1 MLLRKH
7 CWWKMAVAVPL
18 ACSAWAGTF
27 GKVVSIGGQASDI
40 ALDEARGVLYVANFT
55 ANRIEVMSLADNT
68 IQTSINV
75 APQPSS
81 IALSP
86 DGHYLVIT
94 HFGNFTAPSPP
105 SNALTVVDL
114 TNNGKQT
121 FALANPPLGVA
132 FGIDGRALVVTTT
145 DYLLFDPVLGT
156 TQEITTIAG
165 VVAKTL
171 PVPPAN
177 FPPQI
182 TNASMAAS
190 GDGLTIY
197 GIGGSSGTF
206 TFRYDVANKN
216 VRPGGIVVA
225 SGAFGPRVVSLNQD
239 ASWIMAGWV
248 LINKNGNFTH
258 LLPSA
263 NQLNVGSTAFD
274 TNRGLVYAQ
283 IPQVAGEAPVLKILD
298 VDNLAVLERLQL
310 PENLG
315 GKSILSSDGNWL
327 YAVSDSGILAMPVG
341 SLSRMPRVTFA
352 QRDVIFRGSS
362 CTRGITSQNLSI
374 VNPGGGATRFSIT
387 STTPGVT
394 VSPASGITPATVR
407 VSVDPTAFQNQ
418 KGTSI
423 GTLQLSSADAINVPL
438 DARVL
443 INNHDPDQR
452 GIIVDIPG
460 TLSDLLADPVR
471 NRFYVLRQDTNQLL
485 AYDAGNNTQIAAL
498 KTGNV
503 PKGMAIT
510 FDRRYLLVA
519 NDSSQLIS
527 VYDLE
532 TLQPANPIYIAG
544 HTAHSVAASAGAI
557 LAATT
562 DFTGQGKIM
571 KLDLTSGTGVE
582 LPTLGVF
589 TNSVNT
595 NTVMVA
601 SPNGSSILIAQADG
615 NLLLYDAN
623 SDSFTVSRKDVTSLS
638 GAYAASS
645 FNQYVV
651 GNNLL
656 NSSLVPVLQLGSGGN
671 ASSGFAFLDQVGYM
685 TTVPV
690 ASTGTGTGTTTGTG
704 TSTTAATTTQFS
716 SVAGVIQRVDLSTSK
731 TALSL
736 ATRMIEAPLLG
747 TSGSSFTRTLAP
759 LYSRN
764 AIVNLTV
771 SGFVVL
777 PWDYDASVAPPKIL
791 SVVNAGDGSKA
802 IAPGGLISIFGTQ
815 FSPVNIATKEIPV
828 PTALADSCLSVNG
841 LPVPMLFVSST
852 QINAQMPFE
861 AIGNVTLIL
870 RTPGGISDNF
880 NTVVLPGAPS
890 IFLASIDGL
899 GSSVPTVVRGSNNE
913 LVTDSNPVHKND
925 YLIIYLTGLGI
936 TNPAVQTGMP
946 GPTNPLASAIVSP
959 TVTLGGSS
967 LQVLFAGMS
976 PEEVGVYQINVKVPT
991 SVPSGLSIPLKIKQ
1005 GSVETTIQVRV
1016 VD

>member
-1 MLLRKH
+1 MLLRKR
-7 CWWKMAVAVPL
+7 CWWKIAVAVPL
-18 ACSAWAGTF
+18 ACTAWAGTF
-27 GKVVSIGGQASDI
+27 GRVVSIGGQASDI

-94 HFGNFTAPSPP
+94 HFGNFTAPTPP

-114 TNNGKQT
+114 TNNGTQT
-121 FALANPPLGVA
+121 FALASPPLGVA
-132 FGIDGRALVVTTT
+132 FGIDGQALIVTTT
-145 DYLLFDPVLGT
+145 DYLRFDPVLGT
-156 TQEITTIAG
+156 TQEIATISG

-171 PVPPAN
+171 PVPPVN

-182 TNASMAAS
+182 TNASVAAS

-197 GIGGSSGTF
+197 GMGGSTGTF
-206 TFRYDVANKN
+206 TFRYDVATKN

-239 ASWIMAGWV
+239 ASLIMAGWV
-248 LINKNGNFTH
+248 MIDKNGNFTH

-263 NQLNVGSTAFD
+263 NLLNVGSTAFD
-274 TNRGLVYAQ
+274 PNRGLVYAQ
-283 IPQVAGEAPVLKILD
+283 MPQTAGEAPVLKILD
-298 VDNLAVLERLQL
+298 VDNLGVLERLQL

-315 GKSILSSDGNWL
+315 GKSLLSSDGSQL
-327 YAVSDSGILAMPVG
+327 YAVSDSGVLVMPVG
-341 SLSRMPRVTFA
+341 SLSNMARVAPA
-352 QRDVIFRGSS
+352 QHDVIFRGSS

-374 VNPGGGATRFSIT
+374 VNPGGGATPFSIS
-387 STTPGVT
+387 STTPGIT

-418 KGTSI
+418 KGTSV
-423 GTLQLSSADAINVPL
+423 GTLQIASAQAINVPPSV
-438 DARVL
+438 RVL
-443 INNHDPDQR
+443 VNNHDPDQR
-452 GIIVDIPG
+452 GTIVDIPG

-471 NRFYVLRQDTNQLL
+471 NQFYILRQDTNQLL
-485 AYDAGNNTQIAAL
+485 VFDGGNNTQIAAL

-519 NDSSQLIS
+519 NDESQLIS
-527 VYDLE
+527 VFDLE
-532 TLQPANPIYIAG
+532 TLQPANPIFISG
-544 HTAHSVAASAGAI
+544 HVAHSVAVSAGAI

-582 LPTLGVF
+582 LPSLGIF
-589 TNSVNT
+589 TNLVSI

-601 SPNGSSILIAQADG
+601 SPNGSSILVAEADG
-615 NLLLYDAN
+615 NVLLYDAN

-638 GAYAASS
+638 GAYAASA

-656 NSSLVPVLQLGSGGN
+656 NSSLVPVLQFGSGGN
-671 ASSGFAFLDQVGYM
+671 ASSGFAFLNQVGYM

-690 ASTGTGTGTTTGTG
+690 AGTGTGSGTGTGTGTGGTQ
-704 TSTTAATTTQFS
+704 TSGQYS
-716 SVAGVIQRVDLSTSK
+716 SVPGVIQRADMSTSK
-731 TALSL
+731 AAPSL

-747 TSGSSFTRTLAP
+747 TATNSFTRTLAP
-759 LYSRN
+759 LYNQS

-771 SGFVVL
+771 SGFTVL
-777 PWDYDASVAPPKIL
+777 PWNYDASVAPPMIQR
-791 SVVNAGDGSKA
+791 VVNAADGSKA
-802 IAPGGLISIFGTQ
+802 IAPGGLISIYGQQ
-815 FSPVNIATKEIPV
+815 FSPVNIATNEIPV

-841 LPVPMLFVSST
+841 LPMPMLFVSPT

-861 AIGNVTLIL
+861 AIGIVTMIL
-870 RTPGGISDNF
+870 RTPGGVSDNF

-890 IFLASIDGL
+890 VFRATIDGL
-899 GSSVPTVVRGSNNE
+899 GSDVPTVVRATNGE
-913 LVTDSNPVHKND
+913 MVTDANPVHKND
-925 YLIIYLTGLGI
+925 YLVIYLTGLGT

-946 GPTNPLASAIVSP
+946 GPMNPLASAIVSP
-959 TVTLGGSS
+959 LVTIGDAALP
-967 LQVLFAGMS
+967 LLYAGMA
-976 PEEVGVYQINVKVPT
+976 PDEVGVYQINVKVPA
-991 SVPSGLSIPLKIKQ
+991 SVPSGLSIPLTITQ
-1005 GSVETTIQVRV
+1005 AGMETTIQVRV